1 MCAGRNPQR
10 AHKGSMDGG
19 YGSFHH
25 ALSSEVNGRSGAVSS
40 IYIWS
45 EIFRSP
51 SEAKYGG
58 PNLRRLSLPTRS
70 FMFTCIVKM
79 EQGD

>member
-1 MCAGRNPQR
+1 MALCDYNYQNALLE
-10 AHKGSMDGG
+10 AISM
-19 YGSFHH
+19 YKP
-25 ALSSEVNGRSGAVSS
+25 VSS

-58 PNLRRLSLPTRS
+58 QWRP
-70 FMFTCIVKM
+70 
-79 EQGD
+79 

>member
-1 MCAGRNPQR
+1 MNETTCSLHNNIY
-10 AHKGSMDGG
+10 KGSGMHDSLWSMEDHLRDDVIYRAPALNPGL
-19 YGSFHH
+19 GSNH
-25 ALSSEVNGRSGAVSS
+25 NPVSS

-58 PNLRRLSLPTRS
+58 QWRP
-70 FMFTCIVKM
+70 
-79 EQGD
+79 

>member
-1 MCAGRNPQR
+1 MLPRLKIYLEMG
-10 AHKGSMDGG
+10 
-19 YGSFHH
+19 
-25 ALSSEVNGRSGAVSS
+25 VAVSS

-58 PNLRRLSLPTRS
+58 
-70 FMFTCIVKM
+70 
-79 EQGD
+79 QGALKHPVPSAGENKKITSWVNT